1 MLRIVVL
8 LSIIS
13 LIPVYA
19 ATASASTV
27 PCTTGRIII
36 DDTTHTVTSN
46 SACAGAV
53 TIPTGVTSIG
63 LDAFMWET
71 SGVSSLTSVT
81 FESPSVVTSIAS
93 GAFFQSGLTSI
104 KIPASVTNIGNGAFQ
119 RSASLRSVTFAFPS
133 NVTTIDEDAFANTGL
148 TDITIPESVTSIG
161 NGAFQGSLSL
171 TSVTFAYPSN
181 LTSIDRATFSE
192 TGLTSITIPESI
204 ANIDEFAFARSRSLV
219 SVYFEGKAPDAIG
232 ALAFSDLAESAKIYR
247 FLGATGFECSVPLRA
262 CTAGEHWPSAIDP
275 SIADTPFPAR
285 PPAPTATAGGQ
296 WDQISVTATSSLIGP
311 TPTSITITANPGGAT
326 CDVSGPSG
334 SCMFKS
340 LNKDTRFTFT
350 SIAHN
355 ADPTPSM
362 ASDASAPV
370 TTGSPADEIITQLRN
385 HPDPGTTA
393 LLLQM
398 LKAVAPRDFE
408 MVTGVY
414 AGPQLI
420 GSNIGIIIRASSD
433 IDNPGSPSHQPEV
446 AARAKK
452 QVLCSVTKKIKR
464 AGRVKLTCR
473 YTKAALKLLRKHA
486 LHATLTV
493 TFTPVSGAATT
504 KTKALTIKR
513 LH

>member
-362 ASDASAPV
+362 ESDASAPV
-370 TTGSPADEIITQLRN
+370 ATGSSPVAQIITQLLN
-385 HPDPGTTA
+385 NPDAETVSM
-393 LLLQM
+393 LLQM
-398 LKAVAPRDFE
+398 LKNLDPQLYKMLTSVD
-408 MVTGVY
+408 
-414 AGPQLI
+414 AGPQQI
-420 GSNIGIIIRASSD
+420 GGSFGMNIQAINSNPA
-433 IDNPGSPSHQPEV
+433 SPSHQPEV

-464 AGRVKLTCR
+464 AGKVKLTCR

-486 LHATLTV
+486 LKATLTI
-493 TFTPVSGAATT
+493 TFTPVSGTATT
-504 KTKALTIKR
+504 TTKALTIKR

>member
-1 MLRIVVL
+1 MTDRAQDTHRPPWSSHRVMLRIVVL

-13 LIPVYA
+13 LIPIYA
-19 ATASASTV
+19 ATASASTSTA
-27 PCTTGRIII
+27 PCTTGTITIE
-36 DDTTHTVTSN
+36 DATHTVTGN
-46 SACAGAV
+46 SECAGAV
-53 TIPTGVTSIG
+53 TIPTGVT
-63 LDAFMWET
+63 T
-71 SGVSSLTSVT
+71 
-81 FESPSVVTSIAS
+81 IAL
-93 GAFFQSGLTSI
+93 GAFYQSGLTS
-104 KIPASVTNIGNGAFQ
+104 V
-119 RSASLRSVTFAFPS
+119 
-133 NVTTIDEDAFANTGL
+133 
-148 TDITIPESVTSIG
+148 TIPTSVTSIG
-161 NGAFQGSLSL
+161 NGAFSGSASL
-171 TSVTFAYPSN
+171 TSVTFVYPSHLTTIEDNAFSFTDLASITFPESVSSIGN
-181 LTSIDRATFSE
+181 LTFFQD
-192 TGLTSITIPESI
+192 L
-204 ANIDEFAFARSRSLV
+204 SLA
-219 SVYFEGKAPDAIG
+219 SVYFDGKAPTLG
-232 ALAFSDLAESAKIYR
+232 GPSAFFGIAPQAKIYR
-247 FLGATGFECSVPLRA
+247 FAGATGFDCPYPFEFLVVSTHPCI
-262 CTAGEHWPSAIDP
+262 AGDRWPSEDAEGP
-275 SIADTPFPAR
+275 FIADTPFPAQ
-285 PPAPTATAGGQ
+285 PPAPTAAAGGQ

-334 SCMFKS
+334 SCMIKGLKENS
-340 LNKDTRFTFT
+340 SYTFT

-486 LHATLTV
+486 LKATLTI
-493 TFTPVSGAATT
+493 TFTPVSGTATT
-504 KTKALTIKR
+504 TTKALTIKR